1 MFLYSLGKYL
11 AVSYGSYGSSI
22 FNFGG
27 NFQTVFHRGCTSLHS
42 HQQCKS
48 VPFSPHPCQH
58 LVFLVLLILAI
69 LAGVGCY
76 LIMVLICTSLMISF
90 VEHLFLCLLAIC
102 MSSLEKGLFI
112 SSLSDILNALFELVL
127 ISTLWDRFYYNTHF
141 TDRENQSSE
150 KLSKLLK
157 ITPLTSDV
165 AKCRSVWLQNLCSRL
180 LCAGK

>member
-141 TDRENQSSE
+141 TDREIEPQRGEVSC
-150 KLSKLLK
+150 
-157 ITPLTSDV
+157 P
-165 AKCRSVWLQNLCSRL
+165 RSHGW
-180 LCAGK
+180 